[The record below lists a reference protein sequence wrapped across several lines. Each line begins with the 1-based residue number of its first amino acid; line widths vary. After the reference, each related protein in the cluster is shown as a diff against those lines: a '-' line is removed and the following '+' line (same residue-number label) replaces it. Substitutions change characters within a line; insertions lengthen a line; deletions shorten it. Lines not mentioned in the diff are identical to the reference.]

1 MDLTSRDCLTSHC
14 SFRAVKCIFFSVE
27 FEELLNNKVTKYVNV
42 VGMIDS
48 NILGKVG
55 FGKMI
60 GSILIVFDVS

>member
-1 MDLTSRDCLTSHC
+1 MDLTSRNSLTSHC

-42 VGMIDS
+42 VGMIDCY
-48 NILGKVG
+48 IFGKIG

-60 GSILIVFDVS
+60 TKHFNSI